1 MTVST
6 DDKLSH
12 NSARMV
18 RTPDLQSLSLGLYED
33 VTGYFQGMRVPY
45 YIDVINGSYY
55 VTSHGSK
62 KSVYK
67 FNVVEDMIM
76 NVETVH

>member
-1 MTVST
+1 M
-6 DDKLSH
+6 
-12 NSARMV
+12 
-18 RTPDLQSLSLGLYED
+18 YED

-55 VTSHGSK
+55 VTSHESK